1 MLLIGK
7 PDCQE
12 KIVAEGLS
20 AKEAGREGESMID
33 YWMRHFAISVAD
45 MDETIE
51 WYDRVL
57 GFKPISREHLKGP
70 RCEMATLSNGSLEIE
85 VFLHDETIPI
95 PPERTSTATDPQT
108 QGMKHVCFGCD
119 DLDAV
124 INHLN
129 ECGVKIIMGP
139 VSMGDKR
146 LLYINDN
153 TGNLLEFMQ

>member
-1 MLLIGK
+1 
-7 PDCQE
+7 
-12 KIVAEGLS
+12 
-20 AKEAGREGESMID
+20 MID

-124 INHLN
+124 IDHLN
-129 ECGVKIIMGP
+129 ACGVKIIMGP

>member
-1 MLLIGK
+1 
-7 PDCQE
+7 
-12 KIVAEGLS
+12 
-20 AKEAGREGESMID
+20 
-33 YWMRHFAISVAD
+33 
-45 MDETIE
+45 
-51 WYDRVL
+51 
-57 GFKPISREHLKGP
+57 
-70 RCEMATLSNGSLEIE
+70 
-85 VFLHDETIPI
+85 
-95 PPERTSTATDPQT
+95 
-108 QGMKHVCFGCD
+108 MKHVCFGCD